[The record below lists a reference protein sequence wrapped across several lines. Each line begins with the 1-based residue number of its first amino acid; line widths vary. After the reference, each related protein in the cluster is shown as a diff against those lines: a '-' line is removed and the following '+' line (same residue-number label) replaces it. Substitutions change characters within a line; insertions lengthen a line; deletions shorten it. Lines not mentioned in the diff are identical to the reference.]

1 MKLNAAGIASAFVF
15 LVAVSVFRLGQQP
28 TFPSEDQEKLWVSR
42 IQEAAKGKQKRQRGE
57 VRALRIER

>member
-1 MKLNAAGIASAFVF
+1 MKLNASGIASAFVF

-42 IQEAAKGKQKRQRGE
+42 IQEAAKGKQKRQWGE

>member
-1 MKLNAAGIASAFVF
+1 MKLNASGIASAFVF

-28 TFPSEDQEKLWVSR
+28 TFPSEEQETLWVTRLQEK
-42 IQEAAKGKQKRQRGE
+42 AKGAE